1 MFQADAT
8 SRNRGL
14 TSHVLKRYPN
24 ISLMLCMNKCGEWGV
39 AGGVAGGV
47 AEGVLCKS
55 FSFSVDE
62 CIIHSKTR
70 EEVPDD
76 YQVKSGYTYYQRL

>member
-8 SRNRGL
+8 SRNRAL
-14 TSHVLKRYPN
+14 TSQALERYSN
-24 ISLMLCMNKCGEWGV
+24 IGLMVCMKKCGEWGV
-39 AGGVAGGV
+39 AGNLA
-47 AEGVLCKS
+47 CKS

-76 YQVKSGYTYYQRL
+76 YQEQAGYTYYQRV